1 MSLGKIF
8 IEGIYVNLK
17 RLIFGSE
24 CRTDLQLR
32 EDALNGNI
40 KPSPKVAKVECIGCG
55 GCATVCPTQ
64 AIVMNPVEPVEII
77 PGIMKTAIPEINEIE
92 CVHCYQCHDFCPIYA
107 LFGVAATIHP
117 NDVGTK
123 CDKDINSML
132 LDPAEISD
140 KKMKELAEYLT
151 DDSILL
157 KRKEAQQK
165 AQAAKDAQITE
176 NENVAEKAAEEQ

>member
-107 LFGVAATIHP
+107 LFGVAATI
-117 NDVGTK
+117 
-123 CDKDINSML
+123 
-132 LDPAEISD
+132 
-140 KKMKELAEYLT
+140 
-151 DDSILL
+151 LL
-157 KRKEAQQK
+157 KRKE

-176 NENVAEKAAEEQ
+176 NEENVAEKAAEEQ